1 MPKLKSLK
9 ACDYTCKDV
18 ELYVRRVIQEFVGDR
33 MEAEDE
39 FVDALMEKITEHGTD
54 LLRSKLEEKF
64 EECEELEEEVK
75 RLNSSRELLEWQL
88 EQKDDE
94 IRKLEKDLDSA
105 YAH

>member
-1 MPKLKSLK
+1 MPMLKSLK
-9 ACDYTCKDV
+9 ACGYTCKDV
-18 ELYVRRVIQEFVGDR
+18 ELSVRRVIQEFVGDR

>member
-1 MPKLKSLK
+1 MPKMKSLK
-9 ACDYTCKDV
+9 VCDYTCKDV

-33 MEAEDE
+33 MESEDE

-75 RLNSSRELLEWQL
+75 RLNSSKELLEWQL

-94 IRKLEKDLDSA
+94 IRKLENDLDAA
-105 YAH
+105 YDH

>member
-9 ACDYTCKDV
+9 VCDYTCKDV
-18 ELYVRRVIQEFVGDR
+18 ELYIRRVVHEFVGDA
-33 MEAEDE
+33 MEYEDN
-39 FVDALMEKITEHGTD
+39 FIDALMEKITEHGTD

-75 RLNSSRELLEWQL
+75 RLSSANDLLEWQL

-94 IRKLEKDLDSA
+94 IRKLEKDIDNA

>member
-1 MPKLKSLK
+1 MAKLKSLK
-9 ACDYTCKDV
+9 VCDYTCKDV
-18 ELYVRRVIQEFVGDR
+18 ELYIRKVIHEFIGDS
-33 MEAEDE
+33 MEYEDNLI
-39 FVDALMEKITEHGTD
+39 DALMEKITYHGTD